1 MITNDPNTS
10 SPMPKVLRYDDFVAE
25 QRKQA
30 EAAKPA
36 AIESAAA
43 DLAEAQRRY
52 QEQLRAFSPSYY
64 EQVFSPKTAAVAGF
78 ASAAA
83 AAEPEP
89 VDELTDHN
97 YDGIQEYDNPT
108 PGWWYLIFGA
118 TAAFSVLYVFVF
130 HMSTLVPTLPE
141 RHAAAEARIFE
152 QRFAELNQLPMG
164 EEKVLTIMT
173 RTEWLDKGANI
184 FAGSCAIC
192 HNADGSGLVG
202 PNLTDD
208 LYKNIASL
216 MDIADLV
223 SEGTESG
230 SMPAQKNLLNPN
242 EIALVTAYVA
252 SLRGQDL
259 PTGETVLP
267 EYLGTPIDPW
277 PSPDPSATPQATA
290 TNVNLS
296 D

>member
-1 MITNDPNTS
+1 MITDDPNTS

-78 ASAAA
+78 ASVAA

-118 TAAFSVLYVFVF
+118 RSE
-130 HMSTLVPTLPE
+130 E
-141 RHAAAEARIFE
+141 RR
-152 QRFAELNQLPMG
+152 
-164 EEKVLTIMT
+164 
-173 RTEWLDKGANI
+173 
-184 FAGSCAIC
+184 
-192 HNADGSGLVG
+192 VG
-202 PNLTDD
+202 
-208 LYKNIASL
+208 K
-216 MDIADLV
+216 
-223 SEGTESG
+223 EGRS
-230 SMPAQKNLLNPN
+230 
-242 EIALVTAYVA
+242 
-252 SLRGQDL
+252 R
-259 PTGETVLP
+259 
-267 EYLGTPIDPW
+267 W
-277 PSPDPSATPQATA
+277 SPDH
-290 TNVNLS
+290 
-296 D
+296 